1 MERFEEE
8 KTTYEREIGETQQTI
23 AALLEH
29 MQKTMVR

>member
-8 KTTYEREIGETQQTI
+8 KTQYESQIGETQSII

-29 MQKTMVR
+29 MQKTMLR